1 MEGEIVNRIAQSP
14 ILTFRL
20 EDYYV
25 KGERVLLDI
34 KDQLFQ
40 GLILREKD
48 FRAFVKAHDWTQY
61 QDKYVAVTCS
71 ADAIVQTWAYML
83 LAVRLEPYAAHITFG
98 SLEDLE
104 RELFMQKLDEID
116 FSQFEGRPV
125 VVKGCSDIKI
135 PTAVY
140 MEATR
145 RLKPY
150 AKKLSYGEPCST
162 VPLYKR
168 QGDDV

>member
-20 EDYYV
+20 EDYHV
-25 KGERVLLDI
+25 KGERELIDI

-40 GLILREKD
+40 GMILREKD
-48 FRAFVKAHDWTQY
+48 FREFVKAQDWSRY
-61 QDKYVAVTCS
+61 QDKLVAVTCS

-83 LAVRLEPYAAHITFG
+83 LAVKLEPYAAHITFG
-98 SLEDLE
+98 TLDDLE
-104 RELFMQKLDEID
+104 RELFLKQLDEID
-116 FSQFEGRPV
+116 FSQFEGRPI
-125 VVKGCSDIKI
+125 VVKGCSNIRI

-145 RLKPY
+145 RLKPF

-168 QGDDV
+168 QGDD

>member
-1 MEGEIVNRIAQSP
+1 MEGEIINRIAQSP
-14 ILTFRL
+14 ILTFKL
-20 EDYYV
+20 EDYYQP
-25 KGERVLLDI
+25 GERVVIDV

-40 GLILREKD
+40 GMILREKD
-48 FRAFVKAHDWTQY
+48 FRAYVREHDWSQY
-61 QDKYVAVTCS
+61 EGKFVAVTCS

-83 LAVRLEPYAAHITFG
+83 LAVKLAPYAAHTTFG
-98 SLEDLE
+98 TLEDLE
-104 RELFMQKLDEID
+104 RDLFFQQLDEID
-116 FSQFEGRPV
+116 FAQFEGRPI
-125 VVKGCSDIKI
+125 VVKGCSNIKV

-140 MEATR
+140 VEATR

-168 QGDDV
+168 REDA